1 MSASSKQPEGSGA
14 LSTAS
19 GLLRPPGARAE
30 AEFRARCIH
39 CGKCAEACPYGSIRM
54 AAGRMAGFFGQVRN
68 TPHIHAKSI
77 PCWLCMK
84 CPPVC
89 PSGALRPVRD
99 MARADMGMAVL
110 LKNRCHNWVGT
121 VLCRTCYD
129 KCPLRGTAMVL
140 EGGDIP
146 AVADACV
153 GCGVCEHVCPV
164 DAIVVRPDAGR
175 RAASYVDAD
184 AGRRTAAYADEDAG
198 RRTAAYVD
206 EAAGQQAATGKAD
219 ATDTT
224 PGRGGNPA

>member
-1 MSASSKQPEGSGA
+1 MP
-14 LSTAS
+14 S

-54 AAGRMAGFFGQVRN
+54 AAGRMAGFLGQVRN
-68 TPHIHAKSI
+68 TPYIHAKSI

-175 RAASYVDAD
+175 RTASNMDEVAE
-184 AGRRTAAYADEDAG
+184 RRTASNMDEDAERRTASDVDEDAG
-198 RRTAAYVD
+198 RRTASNMDDV
-206 EAAGQQAATGKAD
+206 AGRRTATGKAD
-219 ATDTT
+219 VADAT

>member
-1 MSASSKQPEGSGA
+1 MSATRKPADEGA
-14 LSTAS
+14 LPAAS
-19 GLLRPPGARAE
+19 PLLRPPGARPE

-54 AAGRMAGFFGQVRN
+54 ATGRLAGFMGRARN
-68 TPHIHAKSI
+68 TPYIHAKSI

-89 PSGALRPVRD
+89 PSGALRPVAQ

-110 LKNRCHNWVGT
+110 LRNRCHNWVGT

-129 KCPLRGTAMVL
+129 KCPLRGTAMLL
-140 EGGDIP
+140 EDGDIP
-146 AVADACV
+146 AVAAACV

-175 RAASYVDAD
+175 RPVSERSEI
-184 AGRRTAAYADEDAG
+184 AGRRPASDKSEIAG
-198 RRTAAYVD
+198 RRAAADTDGLATEPGATARATPVKG
-206 EAAGQQAATGKAD
+206 AGH
-219 ATDTT
+219 
-224 PGRGGNPA
+224 GGDPA

>member
-1 MSASSKQPEGSGA
+1 MSTSSKSPDGGGA
-14 LSTAS
+14 LPASGGMASGLMTS

-30 AEFRARCIH
+30 AEFRTRCIH

-68 TPHIHAKSI
+68 TPYIHAKTV

-175 RAASYVDAD
+175 RAASY
-184 AGRRTAAYADEDAG
+184 RDEDAG
-198 RRTAAYVD
+198 RRTTSYRD
-206 EAAGQQAATGKAD
+206 ENAGQQAAAGKAD
-219 ATDTT
+219 AADAT